1 MSLSSPSSDLSLNFV
16 RYRDT
21 RAAILDP
28 CIQGIFFANMAFHLT
43 FFRIDPKHVESKP
56 AKWSIFYHNILTPFQ
71 CMLVTVIIMMKKHG
85 KDIFSQLKKN
95 GIGIENMPRFLIPP
109 CVPRNSSDMGSHKPV
124 GQPPIRPR
132 DGFEIFGACPPRVQ
146 LCPSGPQ
153 NNPTQEL
160 EMVGACSRLDCCPS
174 TSKKNPTLQTESVQ
188 QQEPK
193 MNKIEL
199 EDLEM
204 ANQEAVENQPP
215 VHLVEPTSNVTKFE
229 ELEQGSEAQLSE
241 SSSTKTQESSA
252 LSLDSEQD
260 TSNGKNLNVE
270 IQIQVELKNSKPRKP
285 NPKYSRHHIS
295 STSSNDSIGSVQN
308 QKLATVEIL

>member
-1 MSLSSPSSDLSLNFV
+1 M
-16 RYRDT
+16 
-21 RAAILDP
+21 I
-28 CIQGIFFANMAFHLT
+28 IFLTFFHLT

-71 CMLVTVIIMMKKHG
+71 CMLVTVIIIMKKHG

-95 GIGIENMPRFLIPP
+95 GIGIENMPRFPLPP
-109 CVPRNSSDMGSHKPV
+109 CVPRNSFDMSSQRPV

-174 TSKKNPTLQTESVQ
+174 TSKKNPTLQTESLQ

-193 MNKIEL
+193 MNDKIEL

-204 ANQEAVENQPP
+204 ANQEAMENQPQIQF
-215 VHLVEPTSNVTKFE
+215 VEPTSKVIKFE
-229 ELEQGSEAQLSE
+229 QLEQESEAQLSE
-241 SSSTKTQESSA
+241 SSSIKTKESSA
-252 LSLDSEQD
+252 LPQSSDQG
-260 TSNGKNLNVE
+260 TSNVKDLNAE
-270 IQIQVELKNSKPRKP
+270 IQIQDELKNSKRKKP
-285 NPKYSRHHIS
+285 NPKYSRHHFS

-308 QKLATVEIL
+308 QKLANVEIL